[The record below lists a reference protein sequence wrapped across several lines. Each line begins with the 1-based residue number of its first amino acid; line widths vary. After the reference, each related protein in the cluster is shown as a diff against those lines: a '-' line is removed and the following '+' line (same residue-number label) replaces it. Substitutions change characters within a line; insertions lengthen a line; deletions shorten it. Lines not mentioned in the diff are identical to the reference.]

1 MPRVGEPAREEP
13 APHPLLQVLADDH
26 RAERDVARVDPLR
39 HGEDVRDDV
48 PVLAGEPPA
57 GTTEARH
64 DLVENQEDP
73 VPVADLADRLQIA
86 RRWRDDPVRAGHG
99 LEDHRGD
106 RVRALVLEDLL
117 EVRRA
122 RADRARIRVTGRT
135 AVRVRIEHPND
146 AAHPRLVR
154 PASRVARQDDRAV
167 GRAVVR
173 AVARD
178 DLVPPGREAREPDR
192 VLVRL
197 RARVREE
204 RHAQVARRD
213 LLQQAT
219 EVRARL
225 RGHRRPDRAEA
236 VRLLLDRRDD
246 LRVLVADVD
255 VDELRREIEITRAL
269 VVPEVPAFG
278 PGHRDRVDRV
288 LRGPRVED
296 VLLRVLDDLGAEI
309 RVGLHGRHHAGS

>member
-1 MPRVGEPAREEP
+1 MSG
-13 APHPLLQVLADDH
+13 H
-26 RAERDVARVDPLR
+26 
-39 HGEDVRDDV
+39 DV

-64 DLVENQEDP
+64 DLVEDQEDP
-73 VPVADLADRLQIA
+73 VPVADLADRLQVA
-86 RRWRDDPVRAGHG
+86 RRRRDDPVRAGHG

-106 RVRALVLEDLL
+106 RVGALVLEDLL

-122 RADRARIRVTGRT
+122 GADRARIRVAGGT
-135 AVRVRIEHPND
+135 AVGVRVEHPHD

-154 PASRVARQDDRAV
+154 PASRVAGEDDRAV

-173 AVARD
+173 AVACD
-178 DLVPPGREAREPDR
+178 DLVPPGRETRELDR

-204 RHAQVARRD
+204 RHAEVARRD
-213 LLQQAT
+213 LLEQAT
-219 EVRARL
+219 EARARL

-255 VDELRREIEITRAL
+255 VDEL
-269 VVPEVPAFG
+269 
-278 PGHRDRVDRV
+278 
-288 LRGPRVED
+288 
-296 VLLRVLDDLGAEI
+296 
-309 RVGLHGRHHAGS
+309 